1 MSFEWLSLISAEIVA
16 HSFSLEFPISGCCG
30 LYCNFSRDIQAVEII
45 FNRPAARQDCAAGIL
60 LLFLKGRPPRQCE
73 LPLAKPRN
81 SEKLRQIQEKYALS
95 HKPTVSS
102 KAPKSTITSRR
113 SHVRSQDGNC
123 STPQVMCHNG
133 SQINDSVSKGTLFT
147 VSQMPLLHD
156 VLPARVPKNLSN
168 PAFLLSSPAEKQHQC
183 TSTTF
188 APTLLKRLFAKA
200 FIRCVAHYHNF
211 SKFSNTVTSL
221 EGLCFASRTL
231 RFSKV

>member
-1 MSFEWLSLISAEIVA
+1 MF
-16 HSFSLEFPISGCCG
+16 C
-30 LYCNFSRDIQAVEII
+30 Q
-45 FNRPAARQDCAAGIL
+45 RPWQ
-60 LLFLKGRPPRQCE
+60 PPERSQT
-73 LPLAKPRN
+73 PYPPSKIDRT
-81 SEKLRQIQEKYALS
+81 
-95 HKPTVSS
+95 TVSS
-102 KAPKSTITSRR
+102 KAPKFTITSRR
-113 SHVRSQDGNC
+113 SLVRSQDDNC

-200 FIRCVAHYHNF
+200 FIRCDAPYHN
-211 SKFSNTVTSL
+211 FSNTVTSL
-221 EGLCFASRTL
+221 GDFCVAS
-231 RFSKV
+231 